1 MKYGSYIASGYK
13 YGLLSF
19 PEDVL
24 GKSTIDTLF
33 KDSNQGVPRH
43 WRETSIK
50 INSRDCDKI
59 VPFEH
64 VDGLQLSDLT
74 NYSQLLYDNKYYM
87 FIMYDVLPLCL
98 KTVDF
103 YGIEEITTPK
113 NVGCLRYIFLINRD
127 YYKDSTIDEVIEE
140 HLITNLDKINLGNR
154 RRALGFLED
163 YIGNGQIETNIIIN
177 DYLHRHSSKYSD
189 IINPLPTYA
198 KLPDRLIK
206 K

>member
-24 GKSTIDTLF
+24 GESAMDTLF
-33 KDSNQGVPRH
+33 KDSNQGIPRY

-50 INSRDCDKI
+50 IYSRNCDKI

-74 NYSQLLYDNKYYM
+74 NYSQLLYKNKYFL
-87 FIMYDVLPLCL
+87 FIMYDALPLCI
-98 KTVDF
+98 KNVDR
-103 YGIEEITTPK
+103 YGIEEFTTPK
-113 NVGCLRYIFLINRD
+113 NVGCLHYIFFINKD
-127 YYKDSTIDEVIEE
+127 IYKDATIDEVIEE
-140 HLITNLDKINLGNR
+140 HLITNLDKIDFGNR
-154 RRALGFLED
+154 RRALGFLEE
-163 YIGNGQIETNIIIN
+163 YIGNGQIETNILIN
-177 DYLHRHSSKYSD
+177 DYLHRHSSKYGGFN
-189 IINPLPTYA
+189 NPLPTYI
-198 KLPDRLIK
+198 KMPDRLIK